1 MPNLVNENKFIR
13 FLSSFSPTMNFILS
27 LLILLSTLF
36 LWVLFFYLPVNL
48 ELKKEKFLYNDY
60 LVRKSVYQR
69 VLNNLDS
76 VENENKNLSVKLKKI
91 CDNIFTSQEMLDN
104 ILSLLKKNELSCSEL
119 IPQES
124 KQSDLFNK
132 ENYILK
138 AKGKYLNMLS
148 FLADIKECK
157 GSVKVRGVE
166 FIKKKKGKV
175 LLDAKIQL
183 ALFKM

>member
-13 FLSSFSPTMNFILS
+13 LLNSFSPMMNCILS
-27 LLILLSTLF
+27 FLILLSTLF

-48 ELKKEKFLYNDY
+48 ELKKEKSLYKNY
-60 LVRKSVYQR
+60 LIRKDIYKKTLS
-69 VLNNLDS
+69 NFDS
-76 VENENKNLSVKLKKI
+76 VENENKNLSAKLKKI
-91 CDNIFTSQEMLDN
+91 CDNIFTVQEILDN

-138 AKGKYLNMLS
+138 AKGRYLNMLS
-148 FLADIKECK
+148 FLEDIREFK
-157 GSVKVRGVE
+157 GNVKIKGVE
-166 FIKKKKGKV
+166 FIKKKNGKV